1 MPSCQSKASA
11 GASRMVTLSSIEA
24 AAARIGSGV
33 RESSLIF
40 SETASELTGNDIY
53 LKLENLQ
60 ITGAFK
66 ERGALN
72 RLLTLTDQ
80 QLKRGVIAAS
90 AGNHGQ
96 GVACHAVRRGI
107 SAEIW
112 MPRHTPLTKV
122 TATRGYGAQV
132 VLHGSNYDETYEGA
146 LQRSTESGATF
157 VHAF

>member
-1 MPSCQSKASA
+1 
-11 GASRMVTLSSIEA
+11 MVTLSSIEA
-24 AAARIGSGV
+24 AAARIGNGV

-72 RLLTLTDQ
+72 RLLTFTDQ

-90 AGNHGQ
+90 AGNLRRDLDASPYAAYQSDGDSRLRGPG
-96 GVACHAVRRGI
+96 GVARQQ
-107 SAEIW
+107 
-112 MPRHTPLTKV
+112 L
-122 TATRGYGAQV
+122 
-132 VLHGSNYDETYEGA
+132 
-146 LQRSTESGATF
+146 
-157 VHAF
+157 